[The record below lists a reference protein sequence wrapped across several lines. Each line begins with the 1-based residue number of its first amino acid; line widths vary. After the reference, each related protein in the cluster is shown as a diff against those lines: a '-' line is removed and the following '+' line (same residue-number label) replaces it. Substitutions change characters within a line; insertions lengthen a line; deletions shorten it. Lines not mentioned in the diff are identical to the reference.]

1 MTEVR
6 EIIQQKKDLAES
18 LLTSLQAFENVNGV
32 EKLVRKIKQEIV
44 FFEKVL
50 QN

>member
-1 MTEVR
+1 MTEIL
-6 EIIQQKKDLAES
+6 EIIEQKKDLAKA
-18 LLTSLQAFENVNGV
+18 LLVILEEYQNVQGV

-50 QN
+50 